1 MIIKAIALYDIEF
14 RESDVS
20 PVKTEVKQGKFV
32 KYIFPAKGYF
42 RETNKSQNINPIS
55 LTHSFTFGIIQIKV
69 KSLSTSFQWLV
80 QYKINI
86 SVWLRP
92 DLEVRYV
99 CKLKV
104 FASM

>member
-1 MIIKAIALYDIEF
+1 MKIKASTLYDIEF

-20 PVKTEVKQGKFV
+20 PGRTEVKQGKFV

-55 LTHSFTFGIIQIKV
+55 PTPKFTFDIIQIKV

-80 QYKINI
+80 QYKINYL
-86 SVWLRP
+86 SDF
-92 DLEVRYV
+92 DLT
-99 CKLKV
+99 
-104 FASM
+104 